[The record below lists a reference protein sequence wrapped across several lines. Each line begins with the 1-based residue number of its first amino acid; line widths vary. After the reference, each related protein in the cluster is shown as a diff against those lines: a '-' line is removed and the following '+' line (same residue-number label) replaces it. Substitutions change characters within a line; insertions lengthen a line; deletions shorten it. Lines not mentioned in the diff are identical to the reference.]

1 MSKHFIVVTYDLTNN
16 KRRTKLH
23 KLLQD
28 FGTPVQYSVFECL
41 LEPKEVEQMKRRVR
55 RVIKPRLDQVRYYH
69 LCATCQGRIET
80 TAASVEVVKEADVWV
95 V

>member
-28 FGTPVQYSVFECL
+28 YGTPVQYSVFECL
-41 LEPKEVEQMKRRVR
+41 LEPKEIEQMKRRVR
-55 RVIKPRLDQVRYYH
+55 RLIKPSLDQVRYYP

>member
-1 MSKHFIVVTYDLTNN
+1 MSKHFIVVTYDLTSD

-23 KLLQD
+23 NLLKD

-41 LEPKEVEQMKRRVR
+41 LESKEIEQMKRRVR

-80 TAASVEVVKEADVWV
+80 TLASVEVVKEADVWV